1 MRVRKYPGL
10 FIVLEGI
17 EGSGK
22 STLAAGL
29 KGLLTQQGYRVT
41 LTREPGGTDTA
52 ERLRTV
58 ILESSPSPLAELL
71 AYEAARADHV
81 AQKILPAL
89 KDGHI
94 VICDRF
100 VASTVAYQGHARKLP
115 LKTIDTLNRIATDA
129 LSPDVTLW
137 LDLPVKAGLA
147 RAKDPNRFE
156 RESLQFHERVRK
168 GFLSEFKKN
177 SKSGRWK
184 KLAVEKKNEEEV
196 LKAAVTA
203 LKEKLLKVK
212 L

>member
-1 MRVRKYPGL
+1 MKARKYPGL
-10 FIVLEGI
+10 FVVLEGI

-22 STLAAGL
+22 STLALGL
-29 KGLLTQQGYRVT
+29 ETTLIQRGFRVT
-41 LTREPGGTDTA
+41 LTREPGGTETA
-52 ERLRTV
+52 ERLRSV
-58 ILESSPSPLAELL
+58 ILESEPAPLAELL

-81 AQKILPAL
+81 ALKIFPAL
-89 KDGHI
+89 RDGQI

-100 VASTVAYQGHARKLP
+100 TASTVAYQGHARKLS
-115 LKTIDTLNRIATDA
+115 LKTIDTLNRIATDG

-156 RESLQFHERVRK
+156 RESVQFHERVRK
-168 GFLSEFKKN
+168 GFLAEFTKN

-196 LKAAVTA
+196 LKAAFNA
-203 LKEKLLKVK
+203 LKEKLVKVK
-212 L
+212 P